1 MVSTRLIK
9 FFISCFSL
17 FFFINS
23 APFAQKMTGSA
34 QINAVLEQTEE
45 FRSNRYDSTER
56 AQYPLGFHTEDF
68 FREEYEFNK
77 KMLSELSQIN
87 TGSLSFDDFIS
98 WELLRFNLQNDI
110 KLFEFKEYLIPI
122 DSEGGF
128 HTGLL
133 YKTGLDLNSKES
145 VEKYFLFLNDI
156 PRYFDEQI
164 VLMRRGIK
172 TGIVPSIKAFQNFS
186 ITYEPHITEKA
197 VKSKFFEPFISKPE
211 SFSKRE
217 WKKIREKG
225 IEHIHRYVTPSY
237 KKLKDFFENE
247 YFPNMRNSI
256 AISDLPGGKTYYDH
270 KIQYYTTQKIT
281 PNQLHQI
288 GRNEVKRIRREM
300 KNVFE
305 NIFGFDG
312 DIHEFFTYLR
322 TDSVFYYN
330 FETELLKE
338 ASYIAKKIDSRLPL
352 LFNIFPS
359 KPYGISPASAYR
371 FQNSPSG
378 WYSITSI
385 DSVGLGIFYVNTT
398 KLNSRPKYTLPA
410 LTLHEAVPGHHFQR
424 ALVKEN
430 DNIPDFRKTISVPA
444 YTEGWALYAES
455 LGHEMNIYDDNYYK
469 FGRYT
474 YEMWR
479 ACRLVI
485 DTGIHYMGWS
495 KEQAVNFL
503 SENSALSM
511 HEVNTEINR
520 YITWP
525 GQALAY
531 KIGELTIKQLRD
543 KAEKELGEKFDVRE
557 FHNVVL
563 SKGTVTMRI
572 LEEIVDRY
580 IKSAK
585 SS

>member
-1 MVSTRLIK
+1 M
-9 FFISCFSL
+9 
-17 FFFINS
+17 
-23 APFAQKMTGSA
+23 
-34 QINAVLEQTEE
+34 QINAVLEQMEE
-45 FRSNRYDSTER
+45 FRSNRYDSTQR

-68 FREEYEFNK
+68 YREEYEFNK

-110 KLFEFKEYLIPI
+110 KLFEFKEYMIPI

-128 HTGLL
+128 HTDLL
-133 YKTGLDLNSKES
+133 HKTGRDLNSKES

-156 PRYFDEQI
+156 SRYFDEQI
-164 VLMRRGIK
+164 VLMRKGIK
-172 TGIVPSIKAFQNFS
+172 TGIVPSIKGFQNFS
-186 ITYEPHITEKA
+186 ITYEPYITEKA

-225 IEHIHRYVTPSY
+225 IEYIHRYVTPSY

-305 NIFGFDG
+305 NIFDFDG
-312 DIHEFFTYLR
+312 DIHEFFAYLR
-322 TDSVFYYN
+322 TDSVFYFN

-359 KPYGISPASAYR
+359 QPYGISPASAYR

-378 WYSITSI
+378 WYSSTSI

-398 KLNSRPKYTLPA
+398 KLISRPKYTLPA

-485 DTGIHYMGWS
+485 DTGIHYKGWS

-531 KIGELTIKQLRD
+531 KIGELTIKRLRD
-543 KAEKELGEKFDVRE
+543 KAEKELGEKFDVKE

-580 IKSAK
+580 INSVKSG
-585 SS
+585 